1 MRNVNIGTRAGYSWF
16 MGDTKLD
23 PSITLLDPDIFKAIP
38 LELDIHRP
46 DDLVVLK
53 LRLYNLSFSGEVG
66 ARRIAPIDKAKPA
79 YLAAYHQPQSF
90 GEQAF
95 VDTDTTSPSDV
106 PSPLDAGS
114 LPGGIRASGCSRVVH
129 RFPKGVADWDGT
141 QAGLLSALASWSLQH
156 VPLSLPAI
164 GRDRSPFVTLDNFG
178 TSAKVLTDNQ
188 DLAAMVAR
196 TVRRSVQT
204 MTTLTPATA
213 SNAASSVRQ
222 TVAAMAANAGMTN
235 KATGAALQA
244 AELQLAGSIG
254 NRFSDSVDLGDI
266 VAAIPG
272 LRVLFK
278 PRVPSAIETA
288 IEIPYRLAMSP
299 LDDAVVFS
307 HAIKPVTLGTGRPR
321 TELWHSR
328 LGSQRGA
335 VRQDATEEPVALA
348 AIWTPDLARNV
359 NDPPFN
365 TSLSKEE
372 RIDLV
377 SLTADATIKRA
388 DGKRYQLTP
397 VWADRLMLT
406 ALGGWLD
413 LEGKWDGENHRA
425 DGTPIALVKWSHHA
439 ALGRDYAVETVHIGN
454 LVPFGHRS
462 CVLKITERRFEP
474 HPSGGRVASLRQQIR
489 VVVLEPLLAFP
500 RAGQPTGGRDFPF
513 TSVEILTRKT
523 PKLVQIASNNDPNSF
538 WVQIQTGT
546 TPAQVEDFR
555 FAVRA
560 TDLSGAVVR
569 FDLPMRFVSVSDLA
583 QMSTAVVDY
592 DGDAQAVADRT
603 TANLGNQVIHLV
615 PGAGPVAFPIRVLRF
630 VATNAPGWTADSTRA
645 RVYPSVKTVTLVS
658 TEVGQI
664 TGTEGVAE
672 FAFATPWIDHGF
684 GPGNE
689 GEVYLKST
697 SQALDADLGGG
708 GKSDSTGGFV
718 TPKFGVVGMSR
729 SVGHIGGGGP
739 ADAENFA
746 VSGFNP
752 ESWFP
757 SAKLFGGV
765 DLKDVLAPIGPLLLG
780 EIPSLKTE
788 RSTTEITTSF
798 EHVVEALPDTVLLLK
813 MNKGGPSTFQI
824 KVSVTAYLKVADNT
838 LAINQVGSGP
848 GNYARDAGL
857 QDPDAKA
864 FAKLTFFK
872 FDFFG
877 AIIVSFDSFSFTAS
891 VAKGFDPDP
900 KLAGTDPVVFGGPLS
915 FMETL
920 RKSVFGG
927 GASSGTPA
935 SGGGG
940 AGSGSGGASF
950 GFKPIIKLEDGGL
963 TVGGKFGVPS
973 VAVGV
978 FSLKNVM
985 ASAAIKIPFDGRS
998 VGFVFG
1004 FAERANPFQLTVSM
1018 FGGGGFVMLGLNAEG
1033 VQEIEAALEFGAF
1046 AAVDLGIASGGI
1058 YVKGG
1063 FYFHWKEADH
1073 TTVFVG
1079 YVEMGGEVRAL
1090 GIISVS
1096 IVLNLSLGFYKQG
1109 STSLVKGQAL
1119 LTIEVEVLFFS
1130 ISASVTVERSFA
1142 GSESDPRFIDF
1153 VPTPDVWN
1161 AYAEAFA

>member
-1 MRNVNIGTRAGYSWF
+1 MATRADRSWF
-16 MGDTKLD
+16 MGDAKLD
-23 PSITLLDPDIFKAIP
+23 PSVSLIDPDIFNTIP
-38 LELDIHRP
+38 LELDIRRP
-46 DDLVVLK
+46 DDLVILR
-53 LRLYNLSFSGEVG
+53 LRLYNLSISGPIGV
-66 ARRIAPIDKAKPA
+66 RRIAPVDKAKPA

-95 VDTDTTSPSDV
+95 ADTDTTSSSDI

-114 LPGGIRASGCSRVVH
+114 LPGGIRTSGRSRIVH
-129 RFPKGVADWDGT
+129 RFPKGVADWDGS
-141 QAGLLSALASWSLQH
+141 QAGLLSALANWPLQH
-156 VPLSLPAI
+156 VPLSLPTI
-164 GRDRSPFVTLDNFG
+164 WRDRSPFVALDNFG
-178 TSAKVLTDNQ
+178 ASAKVLTDNQ
-188 DLAAMVAR
+188 ELAAMVGR

-204 MTTLTPATA
+204 MTTLTAATA
-213 SNAASSVRQ
+213 SDAASSVRQ
-222 TVAAMAANAGMTN
+222 SVAAMAASMGMTK
-235 KATGAALQA
+235 KATGAALLA

-254 NRFSDSVDLGDI
+254 KRFSDRVDLGDI

-272 LRVLFK
+272 LRMLFK
-278 PRVPSAIETA
+278 PRVPRAIETA

-328 LGSQRGA
+328 LGTQCGA
-335 VRQDATEEPVALA
+335 LRQDATEEPVALA
-348 AIWTPDLARNV
+348 AIWTPDLASNI
-359 NDPPFN
+359 NDPPFT
-365 TSLSKEE
+365 TSLSKDE

-377 SLTADATIKRA
+377 SLTADETIKGAHRKA
-388 DGKRYQLTP
+388 YQPTP

-413 LEGKWDGENHRA
+413 LEGKWESGNHRA

-474 HPSGGRVASLRQQIR
+474 HPGGGRVASLRQQLR

-500 RAGQPTGGRDFPF
+500 RTGQPAGGRAFPF
-513 TSVEILTRKT
+513 SSVEILTRKS
-523 PKLVQIASNNDPNSF
+523 PKLVQIPPNMDANSF

-546 TPAQVEDFR
+546 TPAQVADFR

-569 FDLPMRFVSVSDLA
+569 LDLPMRFVSDVA

-592 DGDAQAVADRT
+592 DGPAQAVTDRT

-615 PGAGPVAFPIRVLRF
+615 PGIGPVAFPIRALRF
-630 VATNAPGWTADSTRA
+630 AAINALGWTANSTKA
-645 RVYPSVKTVTLVS
+645 RVYPSVKALILVS

-664 TGTEGVAE
+664 TGTEGVGE

-739 ADAENFA
+739 TDAENFA
-746 VSGFNP
+746 VNGFNP

-780 EIPSLKTE
+780 KIPSLKTE

-798 EHVVEALPDTVLLLK
+798 EHVVETLPDKVLLLK
-813 MNKGGPSTFQI
+813 MNKGGTSTFRI

-838 LAINQVGSGP
+838 LAVNQVGSGP

-891 VAKGFDPDP
+891 LAKGFDPDP

-927 GASSGTPA
+927 GPSSGAPA

-940 AGSGSGGASF
+940 GGSGGGGASF

-973 VAVGV
+973 VVVGV

-985 ASAAIKIPFDGRS
+985 ASATIKIPFDGRS

-1063 FYFHWKEADH
+1063 FYFHWKAADH

-1079 YVEMGGEVRAL
+1079 YVEMGGEVQAL

-1096 IVLNLSLGFYKQG
+1096 IVLNVSLGFYKQG

-1161 AYAEAFA
+1161 AYADAFA